1 MMPTSQ
7 ELVRIEGT
15 IPPDLAVRDGMKFL
29 FISKD
34 QRAFTHGLHKYP
46 AKFFPELPRWIIER
60 YSQKGD
66 FILDPFAGSGTTNL
80 EAMMLGRDSVGVD
93 VDPFSRFLARTKT
106 KLLSENELWKA
117 YTKIKKISCSY
128 HENSH
133 INGVPDFPYR
143 DQWFKGYILKELA
156 YIKNSIEILRT
167 SQEIKNFFL
176 VCFSSVVRQVS
187 EADNNCTRTVIR
199 KKLGKQVLP
208 NAAINLFVK
217 RIDVQVFNMISFV
230 QAKPQGQATIPDDT
244 DARDMSVFKG
254 DLFDL
259 ALTSPPYLNAVDYPR
274 THQLEMYWLGL
285 ATGSLQPLK
294 RLHVGTEAVFRKEY
308 ESLHK
313 TGVPSADRAI
323 KRIYELDP
331 RRAFIA
337 TKYINDMIK
346 NLEEVYRT
354 LKKGGA
360 YVMVIGNNL
369 VRGIEFETWRYLEE
383 VAPKV
388 GYKVECHFVSTIIN
402 HFIKLPRKERIND
415 DYILVLRK

>member
-1 MMPTSQ
+1 MPTNQ
-7 ELVRIEGT
+7 EPVRIEGT
-15 IPPDLAVRDGMKFL
+15 IPPDLVVRDGMKFL

-34 QRAFTHGLHKYP
+34 QRALTHGLHKYP

-60 YSQKGD
+60 YSQKRE
-66 FILDPFAGSGTTNL
+66 FILDPFTGSGTTNL
-80 EAMMLGRDSVGVD
+80 EAMMLGRNSVGVD
-93 VDPFSRFLARTKT
+93 VDLFSRFLARTKT
-106 KLLSENELWKA
+106 RILPEDELGKA
-117 YTKIKKISCSY
+117 YTKIRKASLSY
-128 HENSH
+128 DEDHH

-143 DQWFKGYILKELA
+143 DQWFKDYILKELA
-156 YIKNSIEILRT
+156 YLKNSIETLQT
-167 SQEIKNFFL
+167 SQEVKNFFL

-217 RIDVQVFNMISFV
+217 RIDVQVSNMISFI
-230 QAKPQGQATIPDDT
+230 QAKPQGHVTIPDDA
-244 DARDMSVFKG
+244 DARDMSVFEDG
-254 DLFDL
+254 SFDL

-274 THQLEMYWLGL
+274 THQLEMYWLGF

-313 TGVPSADRAI
+313 TGCLSADKAI
-323 KRIYELDP
+323 KRIYATDP

-337 TKYINDMIK
+337 TKYIGDMIK
-346 NLEEVYRT
+346 NLEEVYRV

-360 YVMVIGNNL
+360 YVIVIGNNL
-369 VRGIEFETWRYLEE
+369 VRGIEFETWRYLAEA
-383 VAPKV
+383 APKV
-388 GYKVECHFVSTIIN
+388 GYKVECRFVSTIIN
-402 HFIKLPRKERIND
+402 HFIKVPRKERIND
-415 DYILVLRK
+415 DHILVLRK